1 MSTTEAPAASSTSE
15 AASSKSATAN
25 GNGSSNGASYR
36 WVGTR
41 PVRHDGIDKVAGKA
55 RFAADLVLP
64 GMLYGHILRSPHPH
78 ARIVSIDTSKA
89 ASMPGVKA
97 VVTGA
102 DFPEA
107 PAKGATRGLMCT
119 VMARDKVLY
128 NGHAVAAVAA
138 TTRREAAAA
147 AAAIE
152 VTYELLPHVLNIS
165 DAMADDAP
173 VLHDNLFTRGVDPR
187 PQEPS
192 NVAARTVYE
201 RGDVEQGFT
210 EADIVVE
217 REFSTQ
223 AVHQGYIEP
232 HACVVDC
239 DQEGKAVIWAS
250 SQGHFM
256 VRASTATVLG
266 WDTSRI
272 KVIPAEIG
280 GGFGGK
286 TTIYI
291 EPVAALL
298 STKAGRP
305 VKIVMSR
312 EDVFRATGPA
322 PGSIVKLK
330 VGARNDGT
338 ITTAKAWLAYENGA
352 FQGVAAMLGCM
363 CVVSAYTL
371 DHLYVE
377 GYDVVLN
384 RPVNA
389 AYRAPSAPA
398 AAFAMDS
405 VVDEIAERVGMDP
418 IDLRLRNCPAQ
429 GDPTPYGP
437 KWPTIGLRECLE
449 AIRDSDHYQSE
460 LVPGRGR
467 GVASGFWFNI
477 GEASSATVNLNEN
490 GTATVITGSPDIG
503 GSRASMALM
512 AAEELGLDVQL
523 IQPIVGDTEV
533 VGFTDVTEGSR
544 ATFATGMAVVEA
556 CRDLKQQLCK
566 RAAKTWDCDVIEV
579 VWEDGSAV
587 HTQASHEPLT
597 LAAICGNAKRTGG
610 PLGATASL
618 NARGAGPAFSVQVAD
633 VSVDTDT
640 GQIAVERYTTA
651 QDAGT
656 AIHPS
661 YVEGQMQGGVV
672 QGIGWALNEE
682 YIYSEDGDLEN
693 AGFLDYRMP
702 VASDLPMIE
711 TVIVEVPNPAHPYG
725 VRGVGEV
732 GIVPP
737 LPVMANAVADATGV
751 RISDL
756 PLSPPRVLAA
766 LNSTAS

>member
-1 MSTTEAPAASSTSE
+1 MSTTEAPPNTD
-15 AASSKSATAN
+15 TN
-25 GNGSSNGASYR
+25 GNSGYR

-41 PVRHDGIDKVAGKA
+41 PVRHDGLDKVAGKA

-64 GMLYGHILRSPHPH
+64 GMLHGHILRSPHPH
-78 ARIVSIDTSKA
+78 ARIISIDTSA
-89 ASMPGVKA
+89 AEAMPGVRA

-102 DFPEA
+102 DFPE
-107 PAKGATRGLMCT
+107 PPPKGADRNLMCT
-119 VMARDKVLY
+119 VIARDTVLY
-128 NGHAVAAVAA
+128 TGHAVAAVAA
-138 TTRREAAAA
+138 STRREAKAAA
-147 AAAIE
+147 EAIE
-152 VTYELLPHVLNIS
+152 VTYEVLPYVLNIA

-173 VLHDNLFTRGVDPR
+173 VLHAGMFTRGVEPR
-187 PQEPS
+187 PTEPS

-201 RGDVEQGFT
+201 RGDVEQGFA

-239 DQEGKAVIWAS
+239 GQDGKTMIWCS
-250 SQGHFM
+250 SQGHFK
-256 VRASTATVLG
+256 VRSATATVLR
-266 WDTSRI
+266 WDTSKI

-286 TTIYI
+286 TTIYL
-291 EPVAALL
+291 EPIAALL
-298 STKAGRP
+298 SARAGRP
-305 VKIVMSR
+305 VKLVMSR
-312 EDVFRATGPA
+312 ADVFAATGPA
-322 PGSIVKLK
+322 PGSIIKMK
-330 VGARNDGT
+330 VGARSDGT

-352 FQGVAAMLGCM
+352 FQGIAAMLGCM
-363 CVVSAYTL
+363 CVVSSYTL

-377 GYDVVLN
+377 GFDVVMN
-384 RPVNA
+384 RPVNV

-398 AAFAMDS
+398 AAFAMES
-405 VVDEIAERVGMDP
+405 VVDETARALGMDP
-418 IDLRLRNCPAQ
+418 IDLRLHNCPSQ

-437 KWPTIGLRECLE
+437 KWPMIGLRDCLE
-449 AIRDSDHYQSE
+449 AIRDSDHYQSA
-460 LVPGRGR
+460 LPSGQGR
-467 GVASGFWFNI
+467 GVATGFWFNI

-503 GSRASMALM
+503 GSRASMAIM
-512 AAEELGLDVQL
+512 AAEELGLDVHL
-523 IQPIVGDTEV
+523 IQPVVGDTEV
-533 VGFTDVTEGSR
+533 VGFADVTEGSR

-556 CRDLKQQLCK
+556 CRDLKKQLCA
-566 RAAKTWDCDVIEV
+566 RAAKTWDCDIEQV
-579 VWEDGSAV
+579 DWVDGAAV
-587 HTQASHEPLT
+587 HGPGEHDPLT
-597 LAAICGNAKRTGG
+597 IAAITAGAKRTGG

-633 VSVDTDT
+633 VSVDTET
-640 GQIAVERYTTA
+640 GCVTVERYTTA

-682 YIYSEDGDLEN
+682 YIYSDDGTLEN
-693 AGFLDYRMP
+693 PGFLDYRIP

-711 TVIVEVPNPAHPYG
+711 TVIVEVPNPSHPYG

-737 LPVMANAVADATGV
+737 LPALANAVADATGC
-751 RISDL
+751 RITDL
-756 PLSPPRVLAA
+756 PLSPPRVLREISAQG
-766 LNSTAS
+766 

>member
-1 MSTTEAPAASSTSE
+1 MSTTEAPASTG
-15 AASSKSATAN
+15 TN
-25 GNGSSNGASYR
+25 GNGASGYR

-41 PVRHDGIDKVAGKA
+41 PVRHDGLDKVAGKA
-55 RFAADLVLP
+55 RYAADLNLP
-64 GMLYGHILRSPHPH
+64 GMLHGHILRSPHPH
-78 ARIVSIDTSKA
+78 ARIVSIDTTKA
-89 ASMPGVKA
+89 AAMPGVKA
-97 VVTGA
+97 VITGA

-107 PAKGATRGLMCT
+107 PPKGATRNLMCT
-119 VMARDKVLY
+119 VIARDKVLY
-128 NGHAVAAVAA
+128 SGHAVAAVAA
-138 TTRREAAAA
+138 STRREAKAAA
-147 AAAIE
+147 EAIE
-152 VTYELLPHVLNIS
+152 VTYELLPHVLNIA

-173 VLHDNLFTRGVDPR
+173 VLHDNLLTRGVDPR
-187 PQEPS
+187 PTEPS
-192 NVAARTVYE
+192 NIAARTVYE
-201 RGDVEQGFT
+201 RGDVEQGFG
-210 EADIVVE
+210 EADIVIE

-256 VRASTATVLG
+256 VRSSTATVLG

-322 PGSIVKLK
+322 PGSIIKMK

-352 FQGVAAMLGCM
+352 FQGIAAMLGCM

-377 GYDVVLN
+377 GFDVVLN
-384 RPVNA
+384 RPVNV

-405 VVDEIAERVGMDP
+405 VVDEIAAQLGMDP
-418 IDLRLRNCPAQ
+418 IDLRLHNCPSQ

-437 KWPTIGLRECLE
+437 KWPMIGLRDCLE
-449 AIRDSDHYQSE
+449 AIRDSDHYQTA
-460 LVPGRGR
+460 LPDGQGR
-467 GVASGFWFNI
+467 GVATGFWFNI

-512 AAEELGLDVQL
+512 AAEELGLDVHL
-523 IQPIVGDTEV
+523 IQPVVGDTEV

-556 CRDLKQQLCK
+556 CRDLKTQLCK
-566 RAAKTWDCDVIEV
+566 RAAKTWDCDSEEV
-579 VWEDGSAV
+579 EWVDGSAV
-587 HTQASHEPLT
+587 HGPGEQEPLT
-597 LAAICGNAKRTGG
+597 LAAITGNAKRTGG

-633 VSVDTDT
+633 VSVDSET
-640 GQIAVERYTTA
+640 GRVTVERYTTA

-682 YIYSEDGDLEN
+682 YIYSDDGNLEN
-693 AGFLDYRMP
+693 PGFLDYRIP

-711 TVIVEVPNPAHPYG
+711 TVIVEVPNPSHPYG

-737 LPVMANAVADATGV
+737 LPVLANAVADATGV

-756 PLSPPRVLAA
+756 PLSPPRVLEALTAA
-766 LNSTAS
+766 EG